1 MGVGTFGEYI
11 YISPTLIIYQEEMHD
26 YSKHVCAWCMA
37 NAYLIFIEF
46 LYGSIYPGRR
56 KILENIYLV
65 L

>member
-1 MGVGTFGEYI
+1 MVVGTFGEYI
-11 YISPTLIIYQEEMHD
+11 YVSPTLIIYQEEKHD
-26 YSKHVCAWCMA
+26 YSKHVCALCMP